1 MDRLQG
7 NSSNEY
13 KQHVGRLLSEVLPTV
28 VSGKV
33 NEAKQGFTQSEEGN
47 PITKGTSNY
56 TIVHSEL
63 IQDQMNSK
71 MSKNSIPNLQVNSHV
86 LAVPVNGVNVPMTK
100 ERLES
105 LALLFEQSLA
115 SINKL
120 PEPLKK
126 ELLAV
131 QSEIEGM
138 MLKQHTQNM
147 YVEMKTILS
156 RLGLGEEA
164 ELMKDEYKPTLKAA
178 ILSLLQEEIPAS
190 LRDVSEKIMAK
201 LNVQTLVSQP
211 PGDFHHLQFS
221 VPLNFLGLNTDL
233 QLEWTGKKKE
243 DGTLNPDFCR
253 VLFYLDLEMLKEMMI
268 DMQVQN
274 RIISIKIFNDSKEL
288 KAIGTNYVTSLKSKV
303 EEKGYTLSSLQ
314 FHPMT
319 EQVITKRL
327 QPSILSEKGVDITI

>member
-1 MDRLQG
+1 
-7 NSSNEY
+7 
-13 KQHVGRLLSEVLPTV
+13 
-28 VSGKV
+28 
-33 NEAKQGFTQSEEGN
+33 
-47 PITKGTSNY
+47 
-56 TIVHSEL
+56 
-63 IQDQMNSK
+63 
-71 MSKNSIPNLQVNSHV
+71 
-86 LAVPVNGVNVPMTK
+86 
-100 ERLES
+100 
-105 LALLFEQSLA
+105 
-115 SINKL
+115 
-120 PEPLKK
+120 
-126 ELLAV
+126 
-131 QSEIEGM
+131 